1 MPELVDAVLLLVV
14 VLSVNVAPV
23 VTGCRVYLLTTAQ
36 RRIPRGESPSFPVAP
51 ERRRFSPE
59 KLH

>member
-1 MPELVDAVLLLVV
+1 MPELVDAALLLVV

-36 RRIPRGESPSFPVAP
+36 RRIPGESPSFPVAP
-51 ERRRFSPE
+51 DSPRFSPE